1 MKNRLANNFT
11 AKITWI
17 DNQISMKENLGVRPD
32 TNNVERVQCIPQQYF
47 EEICTDTEL
56 EKFTT
61 EINGVIFSRLSEEDR
76 EGARSFEELI
86 DKYTRISEQNI
97 SLLQTNLSE
106 VNRDI
111 ILLESK
117 LSREYKTKQEALLQ
131 DAQNQFFAQ
140 INICPQEVKKPE
152 LPKDIQDQ
160 YDKVIEE
167 IRSIENEIEEKQEEI
182 LEVNSVSKKFQHI
195 LEYIDEFE
203 NRIDKEIEQINIQV
217 EEFDIKAED
226 IIKFTVDKGSIISK
240 KRVIDKKL
248 KELKETVE
256 DEKDGLK
263 VQKTE
268 TFNYMTHILENIKNG
283 KK

>member
-1 MKNRLANNFT
+1 M
-11 AKITWI
+11 
-17 DNQISMKENLGVRPD
+17 
-32 TNNVERVQCIPQQYF
+32 
-47 EEICTDTEL
+47 
-56 EKFTT
+56 
-61 EINGVIFSRLSEEDR
+61 
-76 EGARSFEELI
+76 
-86 DKYTRISEQNI
+86 
-97 SLLQTNLSE
+97 
-106 VNRDI
+106 
-111 ILLESK
+111 
-117 LSREYKTKQEALLQ
+117 LQ

-248 KELKETVE
+248 KELKER
-256 DEKDGLK
+256 
-263 VQKTE
+263 
-268 TFNYMTHILENIKNG
+268 
-283 KK
+283 